1 MSDIFGFSLFPLT
14 FVCGTL
20 TFCLHAD
27 WRRSWRILLIP
38 AFIAICGYVYKP
50 LTVWLDSLGS
60 IPSLLL
66 RTLYY
71 ICCSVTFIAI
81 LRCCTRLTWLES
93 LVTVVAGYALQHL
106 AVDVYAL
113 ICDTNWAQRNPA
125 GLLEQFLIK
134 FSGVFIIVYAL
145 VYACIGRQYVVDDR
159 KIRNRF
165 VWVAV
170 CTGILLF
177 VITFSMFA
185 LDNQSQ
191 ATRLVGHIYDAICVA
206 LMLAVLMLVAAND
219 RLYGDLTAL
228 RQTEQLARQH
238 YEIAREN
245 IDLINIRCHDIR
257 KSIARMA
264 SNRKDSTTED
274 LLHQVE
280 GNIRIY
286 DSIFHTGNEYLDV
299 LLTEK
304 GLYCSGNGITFT
316 CVADGSRL
324 NFMNDTD
331 IFELFSNILDNAI
344 ESAEHMQDAGK
355 RIINLDVAANGKL
368 LIIQS
373 ENYYSEADAPKFS
386 NGMPITTKTDHHQ
399 HGFGTR
405 SIAWQARKYN
415 GEASFQAVD
424 GVYTVTVIIPIP

>member
-1 MSDIFGFSLFPLT
+1 MNDFGFSLFPLT
-14 FVCGTL
+14 FACGTL
-20 TFCLHAD
+20 VFCLHVE
-27 WRRSWRILLIP
+27 WRRSWRALLIP
-38 AFIAICGYVYKP
+38 AFILACGCVYEP
-50 LTVWLDSLGS
+50 LTAWFDGFGS
-60 IPSLLL
+60 VASLLL
-66 RTLYY
+66 RMLYY
-71 ICCSVTFIAI
+71 ICCSVAFVAI

-113 ICDTNWAQRNPA
+113 VHDTGWTQRNPD
-125 GLLEQFLIK
+125 GLLERFVTD

-145 VYACIGRQYVVDDR
+145 AYACIGRRRVIDDN

-177 VITFSMFA
+177 VITFSM
-185 LDNQSQ
+185 LVVDGRPME
-191 ATRLVGHIYDAICVA
+191 TRLVGHIYDAICVA

-219 RLYGDLTAL
+219 RLYGDLAAL

-257 KSIARMA
+257 KSISRMA
-264 SNRKDSTTED
+264 DDRESRTTGD
-274 LLHQVE
+274 LLRQVE

-286 DSIFHTGNEYLDV
+286 DSIFHTGSEYLDV

-316 CVADGSRL
+316 CVADGRRL
-324 NFMNDTD
+324 GFMNDTD
-331 IFELFSNILDNAI
+331 VFELFSNILDNAI
-344 ESAEHMQDAGK
+344 ESAGRMQDPGK
-355 RIINLDVAANGKL
+355 RIVNLDVEANGRL
-368 LIIQS
+368 LVIRS
-373 ENYYSEADAPKFS
+373 ENYYPDTETPKFS
-386 NGMPITTKTDHHQ
+386 DGMPVTTKTDHRR

-405 SIAWQARKYN
+405 SIAWQARKYH
-415 GEASFQAVD
+415 GEASFQASD
-424 GVYTVTVIIPIP
+424 GVYTVTVVIPIP